1 MIDVRPSQDTRD
13 LRPSASL
20 NSQAND
26 PVPFIVYP
34 PVPRLC
40 LHLLSLSLFADGRP
54 QLVPARRASRFA
66 TFRIFRHAQILYLIF
81 RINFPIGRQIVNFH
95 RVSHRRFF
103 RWNYF
108 IDRNDVWSMHVGR
121 EERVLYSLL
130 TMVYI
135 YHYTKD
141 IKIYETL

>member
-95 RVSHRRFF
+95 RVSHRWFF
-103 RWNYF
+103 HSNYF

-135 YHYTKD
+135 CHYTKD

>member
-34 PVPRLC
+34 PRLC
-40 LHLLSLSLFADGRP
+40 LRLLSLSLFADGRP

-66 TFRIFRHAQILYLIF
+66 TFRIFRHSLAQGFLESIF
-81 RINFPIGRQIVNFH
+81 RSNRGNFRQL
-95 RVSHRRFF
+95 SHRPFF
-103 RWNYF
+103 
-108 IDRNDVWSMHVGR
+108 
-121 EERVLYSLL
+121 SLF
-130 TMVYI
+130 
-135 YHYTKD
+135 H
-141 IKIYETL
+141 